1 MIISS
6 LSPSL
11 ARVGEER
18 ALETRGWTHPNE
30 ATLCELRLGGNR
42 QRLVRWVAVRTTAR
56 RFPALREPRASDG
69 GAS

>member
-30 ATLCELRLGGNR
+30 ATLCELRLGGNSNAWCVGW
-42 QRLVRWVAVRTTAR
+42 QY
-56 RFPALREPRASDG
+56 ALLPVVSQL
-69 GAS
+69 